1 MFAKFLSEDTILVGE
16 YDALD
21 PQNAALL
28 DRNVDRLRRFAEE
41 NDWDLNIV
49 RIPMPIGRNGVY
61 RSYTNSLIVNDTV
74 IVPTYR
80 GDRRYEARALEIYRN
95 SMPAGYKIVA
105 IDSEDA
111 IQLGG
116 AVHCTTMGFVTSL
129 DGPVETNRPVLDTI
143 EPPRGGENT
152 DKEYQSEPNLRI
164 ADDTTTA
171 DTLLVNDE
179 GLAFSI
185 EVAVDLVH
193 EYLGDLVIRL
203 ERDGFAITLLRNTGS
218 SQTSLSRRFSIDVPR
233 GIERAGQWR
242 LIIEDTAPQDEDCFA
257 PGRCDLMINSG
268 R

>member
-1 MFAKFLSEDTILVGE
+1 
-16 YDALD
+16 
-21 PQNAALL
+21 
-28 DRNVDRLRRFAEE
+28 
-41 NDWDLNIV
+41 
-49 RIPMPIGRNGVY
+49 MPIGRGRVIDQEHHP
-61 RSYTNSLIVNDTV
+61 LIVNDTV

-185 EVAVDLVH
+185 EVAVDLVQQH
-193 EYLGDLVIRL
+193 FGDLRSGWNVMR
-203 ERDGFAITLLRNTGS
+203 FAITLLAKYGEQPNIALETLFDRCAPEALN
-218 SQTSLSRRFSIDVPR
+218 VPVN
-233 GIERAGQWR
+233 GG
-242 LIIEDTAPQDEDCFA
+242 
-257 PGRCDLMINSG
+257 
-268 R
+268 